1 MVEKEVVKDQIV
13 EAARQIF
20 SRFGFR
26 KTTMDEIARG
36 VNKGKSSIYYYFT
49 SKEDIYRAVIE
60 KEAGLVQDEIVR
72 ALTNVKEPDEKLK
85 TYIAVRMRAFGNT
98 INFYSA
104 IKDEFLANLDFIN
117 KIRERFDNE
126 EIKMVETILKEGV
139 NNDKFVIDNTELA
152 AIALVTAIKG
162 LEAPLMKYHKELNVE
177 ERIGHLLKI
186 LFFGVM
192 KR

>member
-36 VNKGKSSIYYYFT
+36 VKKGKSSIYYYFT

-60 KEAGLVQDEIVR
+60 KEACLVQDEIVR
-72 ALTNVKEPDEKLK
+72 ALANVKEPDEKLK
-85 TYIAVRMRAFGNT
+85 TYIVVRMRAFGNT

-152 AIALVTAIKG
+152 SIALVTAIKG

-177 ERIGHLLKI
+177 DRIGHLLKI